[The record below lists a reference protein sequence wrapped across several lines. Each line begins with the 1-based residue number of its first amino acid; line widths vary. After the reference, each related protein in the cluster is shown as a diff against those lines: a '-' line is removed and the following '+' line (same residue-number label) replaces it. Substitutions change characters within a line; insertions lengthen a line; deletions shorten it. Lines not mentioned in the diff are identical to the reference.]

1 MILDYLRSLLF
12 SNAPLRLKVSRR
24 PTGAQ
29 LRNPA
34 DPAQAAHIQAAVA
47 KRERKAQRRELH
59 AERSINGW
67 LWTREPLLSVSQI
80 ATFDQN
86 HVNY

>member
-34 DPAQAAHIQAAVA
+34 EFYQSNALEAAVI
-47 KRERKAQRRELH
+47 KRRRKATNLFNQ
-59 AERSINGW
+59 ASY
-67 LWTREPLLSVSQI
+67 S
-80 ATFDQN
+80 ADQN
-86 HVNY
+86 RAHYDESDNLRDALNPFYIAK